1 MFQFLKKKH
10 LKNDIEI
17 SNIYGT
23 KTNSIYNFKNRTN

>member
-1 MFQFLKKKH
+1 MSLNFINYVSIPKKKH

-23 KTNSIYNFKNRTN
+23 KTNSI